1 MILRSLTVEQYRGF
15 ASRTP
20 IEFDPSF
27 TLIVGEN
34 GVGEGVSG
42 ARDPDRLPAVR
53 RAGE

>member
-34 GVGEGVSG
+34 GVGKTSCSG
-42 ARDPDRLPAVR
+42 RSGYCCPTRSP
-53 RAGE
+53 GS